1 MKNPIS
7 LALFLLVFFIRGPIC
22 EVDLEMGTKISDP
35 HVCSSAASDD
45 DEEDDDEWEKQA
57 QHLPRNYELPTA
69 LKSMP
74 HIPRSDFSTYPPPV
88 NAPRPTKRVFV
99 WPNTHRTLNPK
110 PLFLYPENPQP

>member
-1 MKNPIS
+1 
-7 LALFLLVFFIRGPIC
+7 V
-22 EVDLEMGTKISDP
+22 ELEMGSGISDP

-74 HIPRSDFSTYPPPV
+74 HIPRRDFSTYPPPV
-88 NAPRPTKRVFV
+88 SQRPTAHEAGFRQ
-99 WPNTHRTLNPK
+99 RTLNPK
-110 PLFLYPENPQP
+110 PFFLIILLTCSIIQN